1 MKNEIEQT
9 EQEKIN
15 KVYELRSQE
24 LSRRKICDLTG
35 YAVRFVYKH
44 MKMYDT
50 ENAGLIAKK
59 KAKLVSKIVSLS
71 KKGIPGYKI
80 AEIVGI
86 ERRNVLRILKENS
99 TKVVYSNC
107 KAIEKDLAE
116 VFSQKNG
123 ISEKQYKAIIEFN
136 MNISKSHEEYKTKL
150 SETMKNTK
158 TKFKRSSTQRRLG
171 LDSKHIIWIPD
182 YAYNRSSAQIRKMQ
196 ELTNEIM
203 KDREELQEKMRAEA
217 LAYNKQESSKIKEK
231 IQNISY
237 SDQQSEFDLNS
248 SVISFN
254 NMLQTLDNKKQP
266 WFARND
272 KKALAKAVEYAKYKE
287 NLKIS
292 IKPY

>member
-1 MKNEIEQT
+1 M
-9 EQEKIN
+9 
-15 KVYELRSQE
+15 
-24 LSRRKICDLTG
+24 
-35 YAVRFVYKH
+35 
-44 MKMYDT
+44 
-50 ENAGLIAKK
+50 
-59 KAKLVSKIVSLS
+59 
-71 KKGIPGYKI
+71 
-80 AEIVGI
+80 
-86 ERRNVLRILKENS
+86 
-99 TKVVYSNC
+99 
-107 KAIEKDLAE
+107 
-116 VFSQKNG
+116 
-123 ISEKQYKAIIEFN
+123 
-136 MNISKSHEEYKTKL
+136 
-150 SETMKNTK
+150 
-158 TKFKRSSTQRRLG
+158 
-171 LDSKHIIWIPD
+171 DSKHIIWIPD

-196 ELTNEIM
+196 ELTNEIL

-231 IQNISY
+231 IQNISC